1 MVSRYC
7 KIVEPLASRMLSLV
21 SINKTVSRLLRKT
34 TILFLQVMI
43 SHIYFNIWPIIN
55 IFQDHFIDPK
65 CFKGQVNAWFMNSH
79 DFKQPIHISIQRFI
93 IQTCHSSIMLKHLIN
108 IKNHQSI
115 NVNSLNNVI
124 RYINVKISSSQVN
137 AEFLKIVLWKEVL

>member
-65 CFKGQVNAWFMNSH
+65 WFKGQVNA
-79 DFKQPIHISIQRFI
+79 
-93 IQTCHSSIMLKHLIN
+93 
-108 IKNHQSI
+108 
-115 NVNSLNNVI
+115 
-124 RYINVKISSSQVN
+124 
-137 AEFLKIVLWKEVL
+137 